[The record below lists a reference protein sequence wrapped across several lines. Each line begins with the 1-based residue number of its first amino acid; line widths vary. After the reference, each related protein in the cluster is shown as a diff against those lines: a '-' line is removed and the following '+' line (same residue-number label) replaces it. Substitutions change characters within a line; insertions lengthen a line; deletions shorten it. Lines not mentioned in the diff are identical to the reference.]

1 MQRGVHFDPLRL
13 PLLGGCRARCVR
25 LRCEVVLCTVRPSVQ
40 RTSSNA
46 RRPTHDTHRGVSDVC
61 CRWRAS
67 VSVVGCRFTP
77 VCRARV
83 LLSQE
88 GERERRARAHTV
100 ESRESVVLP
109 LLVVHYPVC
118 VLCAVVVVWCVVVCC
133 EETGPLGSDLS
144 LLFAKSRLPLHAG
157 SSRASSTHQS
167 PHSSHTSP
175 SPTR

>member
-1 MQRGVHFDPLRL
+1 M
-13 PLLGGCRARCVR
+13 
-25 LRCEVVLCTVRPSVQ
+25 
-40 RTSSNA
+40 
-46 RRPTHDTHRGVSDVC
+46 
-61 CRWRAS
+61 
-67 VSVVGCRFTP
+67 SVVGCRFTP

-157 SSRASSTHQS
+157 SSRASSTHPPVTTQFTHKS
-167 PHSSHTSP
+167 KSNTVAKSKTTVQDYYYYVDADALVRPRSQ
-175 SPTR
+175 R